1 MRKAKEMRRTRQSTY
16 GLALLLSV
24 ALIAAA
30 CGGDD
35 EEASAPQPPP
45 PAPAAEPPA
54 EPPPPEP
61 APEPPPPPEPAPEP
75 PPPPEPAPEP
85 PPPPEPAPEP
95 VSVSLRLPWF
105 PNTQFT
111 GSFVAQAKGFF
122 AEEGL
127 DVTVNPGGFDVNS
140 ITLVAAGSDTFG
152 LHDTGSLL
160 FAAAEDI
167 PLIAVA
173 TYFHK
178 HPGAVLTLADSGIE
192 TLEDFVGRRIGFA
205 EGGPWQLTQA
215 MMAKNG
221 IDVDSLEH
229 VAIGFDL
236 APLLEGAVDL
246 KTVFATNEPI
256 LAEQQGYDVRVFIT
270 YDYGI
275 ETSANA
281 LFTTQDYFDDNPEV
295 VCAMVRAIS
304 RGWEYAF
311 ENPEE
316 ALDIVMAVDPEN
328 LDRAKEAR
336 SLDAVQDAV
345 LTPDAVADGIGSMK
359 HSRWETVDGVLRD
372 YGGLDVDVDLNAVY
386 SDVCYS

>member
-1 MRKAKEMRRTRQSTY
+1 M
-16 GLALLLSV
+16 
-24 ALIAAA
+24 
-30 CGGDD
+30 
-35 EEASAPQPPP
+35 
-45 PAPAAEPPA
+45 
-54 EPPPPEP
+54 
-61 APEPPPPPEPAPEP
+61 
-75 PPPPEPAPEP
+75 
-85 PPPPEPAPEP
+85 
-95 VSVSLRLPWF
+95 SLRLPWF

-111 GSFVAQAKGFF
+111 GSFVAAAKGYF
-122 AEEGL
+122 ADEGL
-127 DVTVNPGGFDVNS
+127 DVTINPGGFDVNS

-160 FAAAEDI
+160 FAAAEGI
-167 PLIAVA
+167 PLMTVA

-178 HPGAVLTLADSGIE
+178 HPGAVLTLADSGIK
-192 TLEDFVGRRIGFA
+192 TLEDMVGRRIGFA

-215 MMAKNG
+215 MLAKNG

-236 APLLEGAVDL
+236 APLLNGDVDM

-256 LAEQQGYDVRVFIT
+256 LAEQQGYEVRVFIP

-281 LFTTQDYFDDNPEV
+281 LFTTQDYFDDNPDV

-336 SLDAVQDAV
+336 SLEAVQNAV

-359 HSRWETVDGVLRD
+359 HSRWETVDEVLRT
-372 YGGLDVDVDLNAVY
+372 YGGLETDVDLNSVY

>member
-1 MRKAKEMRRTRQSTY
+1 MRRGKHWTR
-16 GLALLLSV
+16 GLTLLLAV
-24 ALIAAA
+24 ALVAAS

-35 EEASAPQPPP
+35 EEASAPPPP
-45 PAPAAEPPA
+45 PPAEPPA
-54 EPPPPEP
+54 EPPAPVTEPTPAPEPPAPEPPAPPPEP
-61 APEPPPPPEPAPEP
+61 APEPPPPPPET
-75 PPPPEPAPEP
+75 
-85 PPPPEPAPEP
+85 APEP

-111 GSFVAQAKGFF
+111 GSYVAHAKGFF

-160 FAAAEDI
+160 FAASEDI
-167 PLIAVA
+167 PLVTVA

-192 TLEDFVGRRIGFA
+192 TLEDFEGRRIGFA

-215 MMAKNG
+215 MLAKNG
-221 IDVDSLEH
+221 IDVDALEH

-236 APLLEGAVDL
+236 APLLNGDVDL
-246 KTVFATNEPI
+246 KTVFATNEPV
-256 LAEQQGYDVRVFIT
+256 LAEQQGFDVRVFIP

-281 LFTTQDYFDDNPEV
+281 LFITEDYFEDNPET

-311 ENPEE
+311 ANPEE

-336 SLDAVQDAV
+336 SLEAVQDAV

-359 HSRWETVDGVLRD
+359 HSRWEAAHEVLRT
-372 YGGLDVDVDLNAVY
+372 YGGLETDVDLDSVY
-386 SDVCYS
+386 SDACYS

>member
-1 MRKAKEMRRTRQSTY
+1 MKRATRWSA
-16 GLALLLSV
+16 GLALFLAV
-24 ALIAAA
+24 ALVAAS
-30 CGGDD
+30 CGGGD
-35 EEASAPQPPP
+35 EETSVPQPP
-45 PAPAAEPPA
+45 PAPAAEPP
-54 EPPPPEP
+54 PPPEP
-61 APEPPPPPEPAPEP
+61 TPEPPAEPPPPPEPT
-75 PPPPEPAPEP
+75 PEP

-105 PNTQFT
+105 PNTQFS
-111 GSFVAQAKGFF
+111 GSYVAAAKGFF
-122 AEEGL
+122 ADEGI
-127 DVTVNPGGFDVNS
+127 DVTINPGGFDVNS

-167 PLIAVA
+167 PLVSVA

-178 HPGAVLTLADSGIE
+178 HPGAVMALADSGIE

-215 MMAKNG
+215 MLAKNG
-221 IDVDSLEH
+221 IDVDSIEQ

-236 APLLEGAVDL
+236 APILNGDVDL

-256 LAEQQGYDVRVFIT
+256 LAELQGFPAKVFIP

-281 LFTTQDYFDDNPEV
+281 LFTTEDYFEDNPEV
-295 VCAMVRAIS
+295 VCGMVRAIS
-304 RGWEYAF
+304 RGWEFAF

-328 LDRAKEAR
+328 LDRAKEAL
-336 SLDAVQDAV
+336 SLEAIEDAV
-345 LTPDAVADGIGSMK
+345 LTPDAVADGIGSMQ
-359 HSRWETVDGVLRD
+359 HSRWEAADEVLRT
-372 YGGLDVDVDLNAVY
+372 YGGLDVDVDLNSVY

>member
-1 MRKAKEMRRTRQSTY
+1 M
-16 GLALLLSV
+16 
-24 ALIAAA
+24 
-30 CGGDD
+30 
-35 EEASAPQPPP
+35 
-45 PAPAAEPPA
+45 
-54 EPPPPEP
+54 
-61 APEPPPPPEPAPEP
+61 
-75 PPPPEPAPEP
+75 
-85 PPPPEPAPEP
+85 
-95 VSVSLRLPWF
+95 SLRLPWF
-105 PNTQFT
+105 PNVQFT
-111 GSFVAQAKGFF
+111 GSFVAQAKGYF

-160 FAAAEDI
+160 FAAAEEI
-167 PLIAVA
+167 PLITVA

-178 HPGAVLTLADSGIE
+178 HPGAVMALADSGIE

-215 MMAKNG
+215 MLVKNG
-221 IDVDSLEH
+221 IDLDDIEQIAV
-229 VAIGFDL
+229 GFDL
-236 APLLEGAVDL
+236 SPILNGDVDM

-256 LAEQQGYDVRVFIT
+256 LAEQQGFDVNVFVP

-281 LFTTQDYFDDNPEV
+281 LFTTQRYFDDNPEI

-304 RGWEYAF
+304 RGWEFAF

-359 HSRWETVDGVLRD
+359 HSRWETADEVLRT
-372 YGGLDVDVDLNAVY
+372 YGGLDVDVDLNSVY
-386 SDVCYS
+386 SDTCYSS

>member
-1 MRKAKEMRRTRQSTY
+1 MKRTSHWSRYLTLF
-16 GLALLLSV
+16 LAVILV
-24 ALIAAA
+24 AAA

-35 EEASAPQPPP
+35 DTTSAPQSPP
-45 PAPAAEPPA
+45 PAPAAEPTAPPPEPPA
-54 EPPPPEP
+54 EPPAPPPEP
-61 APEPPPPPEPAPEP
+61 PAEPPAPPPEPPPEP
-75 PPPPEPAPEP
+75 PAPPPEPP
-85 PPPPEPAPEP
+85 PEP

-105 PNTQFT
+105 PNVQFT
-111 GSFVAQAKGFF
+111 GSFVAHAKGFF

-160 FAAAEDI
+160 FAAAEEI
-167 PLIAVA
+167 PLMTVA

-178 HPGAVLTLADSGIE
+178 HPGAVMALADSGIE
-192 TLEDFVGRRIGFA
+192 TLEDFRGRRIGFA

-215 MMAKNG
+215 MLVKNG
-221 IDVDSLEH
+221 IDLDDLEQIA
-229 VAIGFDL
+229 VGFDL
-236 APLLEGAVDL
+236 SPILNGDVDL

-256 LAEQQGYDVRVFIT
+256 LAEQQGFEVNVFVP

-281 LFTTQDYFDDNPEV
+281 LFTTQRYFDDNPET

-328 LDRAKEAR
+328 LDRAKETR
-336 SLDAVQDAV
+336 SLDAVKDAV

-359 HSRWETVDGVLRD
+359 HSRWEAVDEVLRT
-372 YGGLDVDVDLNAVY
+372 YGGLDVDVDLNSVY
-386 SDVCYS
+386 SDICF

>member
-1 MRKAKEMRRTRQSTY
+1 MKRTSHWSRYLT
-16 GLALLLSV
+16 LLLAV
-24 ALIAAA
+24 ILVAAA

-35 EEASAPQPPP
+35 DSTAAPQPPP
-45 PAPAAEPPA
+45 PAAEPTAPPPEPPPEPPAPPEPPEPPA
-54 EPPPPEP
+54 EPPAPPPEP
-61 APEPPPPPEPAPEP
+61 PPEPPPPPEPAPP
-75 PPPPEPAPEP
+75 
-85 PPPPEPAPEP
+85 PEP

-105 PNTQFT
+105 PNVQFT
-111 GSFVAQAKGFF
+111 GSFVASAKGFF

-127 DVTVNPGGFDVNS
+127 DVTINPGGFDVNS

-160 FAAAEDI
+160 FAAAEEI
-167 PLIAVA
+167 PLITVA

-178 HPGAVLTLADSGIE
+178 HPGAVMALADSGIE
-192 TLEDFVGRRIGFA
+192 TLEDFTGRRIGFA

-215 MMAKNG
+215 MLAKNG
-221 IDVDSLEH
+221 IDLDDLEQIA
-229 VAIGFDL
+229 VGFDL
-236 APLLEGAVDL
+236 SPILTGDVDL

-256 LAEQQGYDVRVFIT
+256 LAEQQGFEVNVFVP

-281 LFTTQDYFDDNPEV
+281 LFTTQSYFDDSPET
-295 VCAMVRAIS
+295 VCAMVRAIT
-304 RGWEYAF
+304 RGWAYAF

-336 SLDAVQDAV
+336 SLDAVKDAV

-359 HSRWETVDGVLRD
+359 HSRWETVDEVLRE
-372 YGGLDVDVDLNAVY
+372 YGGLETDVDLNSVY
-386 SDVCYS
+386 SDICY

>member
-1 MRKAKEMRRTRQSTY
+1 M
-16 GLALLLSV
+16 
-24 ALIAAA
+24 
-30 CGGDD
+30 
-35 EEASAPQPPP
+35 
-45 PAPAAEPPA
+45 
-54 EPPPPEP
+54 
-61 APEPPPPPEPAPEP
+61 
-75 PPPPEPAPEP
+75 
-85 PPPPEPAPEP
+85 
-95 VSVSLRLPWF
+95 SLRLPWF
-105 PNTQFT
+105 PNVQFT
-111 GSFVAQAKGFF
+111 GSFVAHAKGFF

-160 FAAAEDI
+160 FAAAEEI
-167 PLIAVA
+167 PLMTVA

-178 HPGAVLTLADSGIE
+178 HPGAVMALADSGIE
-192 TLEDFVGRRIGFA
+192 TLEDFRGRRIGFA

-215 MMAKNG
+215 MLAKNG
-221 IDVDSLEH
+221 IDLDDLEQIA
-229 VAIGFDL
+229 VGFDL
-236 APLLEGAVDL
+236 SPILNGDVDL

-256 LAEQQGYDVRVFIT
+256 LAEQQGFEVNVFVP

-281 LFTTQDYFDDNPEV
+281 LFTTQRYFDDNPET

-336 SLDAVQDAV
+336 SLDAVKDAV
-345 LTPDAVADGIGSMK
+345 LTPDAVADGIGSME
-359 HSRWETVDGVLRD
+359 HSRWEAVDEVLRT
-372 YGGLDVDVDLNAVY
+372 YGGLEADIDLNSVY
-386 SDVCYS
+386 SDICYSS

>member
-1 MRKAKEMRRTRQSTY
+1 MKRTSHWSRYLT
-16 GLALLLSV
+16 LLLAV
-24 ALIAAA
+24 ILVAAA

-35 EEASAPQPPP
+35 DSTAAPQPPP
-45 PAPAAEPPA
+45 PAAEPTAPPPEPPPEPPAPPEPPEPPA
-54 EPPPPEP
+54 EPPAPPPEP
-61 APEPPPPPEPAPEP
+61 PPEPPPPPEPAPP
-75 PPPPEPAPEP
+75 
-85 PPPPEPAPEP
+85 PEP

-105 PNTQFT
+105 PNVQFT
-111 GSFVAQAKGFF
+111 GSFVASAKGFF

-127 DVTVNPGGFDVNS
+127 DVTINPGGFDVNS

-160 FAAAEDI
+160 FAAAEEI
-167 PLIAVA
+167 PLITVA

-178 HPGAVLTLADSGIE
+178 HPGAVMALADSGIE
-192 TLEDFVGRRIGFA
+192 TLEDFTGRRIGFA

-215 MMAKNG
+215 MLAKNG
-221 IDVDSLEH
+221 IDLDDLEQIA
-229 VAIGFDL
+229 VGFDL
-236 APLLEGAVDL
+236 SPILTGDVDL

-256 LAEQQGYDVRVFIT
+256 LAEQQGFEVNVFVP

-281 LFTTQDYFDDNPEV
+281 LFTTQSYFDDNPET
-295 VCAMVRAIS
+295 VCAMVRAIT
-304 RGWEYAF
+304 RGWAYAF

-336 SLDAVQDAV
+336 SLDAVKDAV

-359 HSRWETVDGVLRD
+359 HSRWETVDEVLRE
-372 YGGLDVDVDLNAVY
+372 YGGLETDVDLNSVY
-386 SDVCYS
+386 SDICY